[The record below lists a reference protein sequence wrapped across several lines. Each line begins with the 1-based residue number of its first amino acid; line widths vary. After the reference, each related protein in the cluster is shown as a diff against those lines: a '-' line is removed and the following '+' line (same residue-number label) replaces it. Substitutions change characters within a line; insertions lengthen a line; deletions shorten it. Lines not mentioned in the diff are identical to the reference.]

1 MKATAW
7 RSLGALAGA
16 AGGIALGFGIT
27 KGFGANFGLGL
38 LALGGLIVVCVILY
52 LVARTQ
58 TTPGSRSG
66 EFMPGVLL
74 GLNTGANGVLLGTLF
89 GPVAI
94 VICLIPALAV
104 IEPVAR
110 SNIYQAFLGWGNLVL
125 PMSWV
130 IVGLGLLFLLVSGLL
145 ALINL
150 AIRSTF
156 LKIEKFKL
164 DAKTGTSFLVGG
176 LAGNGNLAP
185 GSTGFNMGNFAFLK
199 KGNATSPYLVEHESG
214 HTLNLGIWGAVVHL
228 IGALDENVFGGGAN
242 AYTELFAE
250 SNVPPGSRTGSIFP
264 MWGDPVAAPATAPSP
279 PLTTPVHP

>member
-27 KGFGANFGLGL
+27 KGFESNVGLGF
-38 LALGGLIVVCVILY
+38 LALAGLIVVCVVLY
-52 LVARTQ
+52 FVARTQ
-58 TTPGSRSG
+58 ATAGTRSG

-74 GLNTGANGVLLGTLF
+74 GLNTGVNGVLLGTIF

-110 SNIYQAFLGWGNLVL
+110 SDIYQAPLGWANLLL

-130 IVGLGLLFLLVSGLL
+130 IVGLGILFLLVSALL

-150 AIRSTF
+150 AIKSDF
-156 LKIEKFKL
+156 LKIEHFSV
-164 DAKTGTSFLVGG
+164 DWKTGTAFLVGG

-185 GSTGFNMGNFAFLK
+185 GSTGYNMGNFAFLT
-199 KGNATSPYLVEHESG
+199 KGNATSPHLIEHEAG
-214 HTLNLGIWGAVVHL
+214 HTLNLAIWGTVVHL

-250 SNVPPGSRTGSIFP
+250 SNVAPSGRTGSIFP
-264 MWGDPVAAPATAPSP
+264 MWGDPVAAPTTAPT
-279 PLTTPVHP
+279 PLATPA

>member
-7 RSLGALAGA
+7 RSLGALAGGV
-16 AGGIALGFGIT
+16 GGIALGLAIA
-27 KGFGANFGLGL
+27 KGFGSNFGWGL
-38 LALGGLIVVCVILY
+38 LALAGLIVVCVILY

-58 TTPGSRSG
+58 ATPGSRSG
-66 EFMPGVLL
+66 EFMPGLLL
-74 GLNTGANGVLLGTLF
+74 GLNTAVNGVLLAALF
-89 GPVAI
+89 HPVVAV
-94 VICLIPALAV
+94 VICLVPALAV

-130 IVGLGLLFLLVSGLL
+130 IVGLGLLFLIVSALL

-150 AIRSTF
+150 AIRSDF
-156 LKIEKFKL
+156 LKIEKLKM
-164 DAKTGTSFLVGG
+164 DAKTGTTFLVGG
-176 LAGNGNLAP
+176 LAGNGNLSS
-185 GSTGFNMGNFAFLK
+185 GSTGYNMGNFAFLK
-199 KGNATSPYLVEHESG
+199 KGNATSPYLIEHETG
-214 HTLNLGIWGAVVHL
+214 HTLNLGVWGAVVHL
-228 IGALDENVFGGGAN
+228 IGALDENVFGGRAN

-264 MWGDPVAAPATAPSP
+264 MWGDPVAAPAPAPT

>member
-1 MKATAW
+1 MNTGW

-16 AGGIALGFGIT
+16 AGGVALGFGIT
-27 KGFGANFGLGL
+27 KGFEANIGLGF

-52 LVARTQ
+52 LVARTLS
-58 TTPGSRSG
+58 TAGSRSG
-66 EFMPGVLL
+66 EFMPGALL
-74 GLNTGANGVLLGTLF
+74 GLNTGVNGVLLGTIF

-110 SNIYQAFLGWGNLVL
+110 SNIYQGFLGWGNLVL

-130 IVGLGLLFLLVSGLL
+130 IVGLGLLFLVVSGIL

-150 AIRSTF
+150 AIKSTF
-156 LKIEKFKL
+156 LKIEHFKL
-164 DAKTGTSFLVGG
+164 DWKSGTAFLVGG
-176 LAGNGNLAP
+176 LAGNSNLAP
-185 GSTGFNMGNFAFLK
+185 GSTGYNMGNFAFLT
-199 KGNATSPYLVEHESG
+199 KGNATSTHLIEHEAG
-214 HTLNLGIWGAVVHL
+214 HSLNLAIWGTVVHL
-228 IGALDENVFGGGAN
+228 IGALDENVFGGGSN

-264 MWGDPVAAPATAPSP
+264 MWGPVTAPTTA
-279 PLTTPVHP
+279 TTPVATPA

>member
-16 AGGIALGFGIT
+16 AGGVALGFGIT
-27 KGFGANFGLGL
+27 KGFGANVGLGF

-58 TTPGSRSG
+58 STAGSRSG

-74 GLNTGANGVLLGTLF
+74 GLNTGVNGVLLGTIF

-110 SNIYQAFLGWGNLVL
+110 SDIYQGFLGWGNLIL

-130 IVGLGLLFLLVSGLL
+130 IVGLGLLFLIFSGIL

-150 AIRSTF
+150 AIKSTF
-156 LKIEKFKL
+156 LKIEHFKL
-164 DAKTGTSFLVGG
+164 DWKTGTAFLVGG
-176 LAGNGNLAP
+176 LAGNGNLAK
-185 GSTGFNMGNFAFLK
+185 GSTGYNMGNFAFLT
-199 KGNATSPYLVEHESG
+199 KGNATSAHLIEHEAG
-214 HTLNLGIWGAVVHL
+214 HSLNLAIWGTVVHL

-250 SNVPPGSRTGSIFP
+250 SNVPPSGRTGSIFP
-264 MWGDPVAAPATAPSP
+264 MWGPVTAPAPTPTPVATPA
-279 PLTTPVHP
+279 